1 MRNKVKD
8 KEMQQEKRARHIN
21 ILVIMRLNFTL
32 IELLVVIAIIAI
44 LASMLLP
51 ALNQA
56 RERGKIARCLSNVK
70 QLCTATQLYT
80 GDNDGWMGVKMF
92 HKLFIDGNYLSLKSG
107 VFACPSDLKRPDDA
121 YGYGEDSHLSYGN
134 PWGWTDNVKK
144 QLYKLDRIKK
154 SSIGIL
160 YTEDHGRKSVKGD
173 AWSWPTT
180 AKPAYLCGD
189 GGGSTY
195 PHLESGNL
203 GFVDGH
209 AGLYNWP
216 QVQAKK
222 FLYSYA
228 DLIK

>member
-1 MRNKVKD
+1 MERYFTFVARPV
-8 KEMQQEKRARHIN
+8 EKTDRRSGTAVCR
-21 ILVIMRLNFTL
+21 FTL

-134 PWGWTDNVKK
+134 PWGWIDNEKK

-160 YTEDHGRKSVKGD
+160 YSEDHGRKSVKGD
-173 AWSWPTT
+173 AWQWPTT

-209 AGLYNWP
+209 ANLYNWP

>member
-1 MRNKVKD
+1 MRK
-8 KEMQQEKRARHIN
+8 
-21 ILVIMRLNFTL
+21 NFTL

-56 RERGKIARCLSNVK
+56 RERGKTASCLSNVK
-70 QLCTATQLYT
+70 QLGVATQLYT
-80 GDNDGWMGVKMF
+80 SSNDGWMGVKMF
-92 HKLFIDGNYLSLKSG
+92 HKLLIDSNYLSLKSG
-107 VFACPSDLKRPDDA
+107 VFACPNDLKRPEGA

-134 PWGWTDNVKK
+134 PWGWTDNVAK
-144 QLYKLDRIKK
+144 QLYKLDRIKRA
-154 SSIGIL
+154 SIGIL
-160 YTEDHGRKSVKGD
+160 YSEDHGRKSVKGD
-173 AWSWPTT
+173 AWQWPTT

-195 PHLESGNL
+195 SHRSSANL
-203 GFVDGH
+203 AFVDGH
-209 AGLYNWP
+209 AALYTWP

>member
-1 MRNKVKD
+1 MERYFTFVVRPV
-8 KEMQQEKRARHIN
+8 EKTDRRSGTAVCR
-21 ILVIMRLNFTL
+21 FTL

-134 PWGWTDNVKK
+134 PWGWIDNEKK

-160 YTEDHGRKSVKGD
+160 YSEDHGRKSVKGD
-173 AWSWPTT
+173 AWQWPTT

-209 AGLYNWP
+209 ANLYNWP